1 MGLFIFWW
9 AVTSVDIFRK
19 RLEKKKKKRISQR
32 QTSVA
37 DLISEIPL
45 YDQLTEKKKKDLIV
59 MSFE

>member
-1 MGLFIFWW
+1 M
-9 AVTSVDIFRK
+9 DIFRK